1 MKVKIIKIRVC
12 EVKNQGFAYCLKRTN
27 IIKRTRAVNSFN
39 REMYTNMQNQPVC
52 KIQSV
57 GIDNFVRCLEDDPK
71 KCPYALPLGSACFC
85 RSPHLSCHEQ
95 GSLRTTREHLSKN
108 HREEGA
114 IAV

>member
-1 MKVKIIKIRVC
+1 
-12 EVKNQGFAYCLKRTN
+12 
-27 IIKRTRAVNSFN
+27 
-39 REMYTNMQNQPVC
+39 MYTNMQNQPVC

-57 GIDNFVRCLEDDPK
+57 GIDHFVRCLEDDPT
-71 KCPYALPLGSACFC
+71 KCPYAVSLGSACFC